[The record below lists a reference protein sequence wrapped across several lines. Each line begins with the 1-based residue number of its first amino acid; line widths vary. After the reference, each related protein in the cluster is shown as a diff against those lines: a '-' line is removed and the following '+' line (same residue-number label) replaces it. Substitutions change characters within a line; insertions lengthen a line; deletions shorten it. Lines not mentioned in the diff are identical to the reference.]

1 MLNILASLLFL
12 ILGVLSIV
20 ASLFNFNWF
29 FTSENVRFFVKL
41 FGRNGTRVFYGVA
54 GVLII
59 YMAYYVYN
67 MPMS

>member
-12 ILGVLSIV
+12 ILGVLSII

-59 YMAYYVYN
+59 YMAYYAYN

>member
-41 FGRNGTRVFYGVA
+41 FGRNGARVFYGVA